1 MRART
6 LIPVLLIA
14 ATVLAACTSQAA
26 DDPAVTVTTTMPPTS
41 GGASSS
47 GAVVTVP
54 PSGGA
59 ASSGSSAGGT
69 ASGGPSTSA
78 PASSTPSTST
88 PSTSKPSTSKTPTS
102 APSTSTSSTAPSSPS
117 DGRPAGNVPMK
128 KLKPGE
134 KPPQFVIFSFD
145 GAGNHD
151 KWVEFSAAAKKT
163 DSHFVGFL
171 SGIYLIATENKD
183 VYTGPGHSPGTASIG
198 FGGSK
203 EEIVTEIE
211 DLNRAYA
218 AGHEIGTH
226 YNGHFCAGN
235 EPSGKD
241 WSTAD
246 WDSELAQFMGFL
258 TDYKKLN
265 GWGDEVPDLKVTPED
280 IKGGRT
286 PCLEGALD
294 ALAPAW
300 KKHDLTYD
308 SSLTF
313 GTGIVW
319 PDQRQGIWEF
329 PMPYIYS
336 PGFDSMVMAMDY
348 NFWFKFNQ
356 GAEQPETAPELR
368 QIVRQTY
375 DYMYDQAYNGNRAP
389 VLIANHFNVWNGDSF
404 NPPALDFM
412 QETCGKKDTYCTTY
426 QDVIAWMELQDPA
439 VLKQLQEQPAV
450 ATGP

>member
-1 MRART
+1 MT
-6 LIPVLLIA
+6 
-14 ATVLAACTSQAA
+14 
-26 DDPAVTVTTTMPPTS
+26 
-41 GGASSS
+41 
-47 GAVVTVP
+47 
-54 PSGGA
+54 
-59 ASSGSSAGGT
+59 
-69 ASGGPSTSA
+69 
-78 PASSTPSTST
+78 
-88 PSTSKPSTSKTPTS
+88 
-102 APSTSTSSTAPSSPS
+102 
-117 DGRPAGNVPMK
+117 

-145 GAGNHD
+145 GAGSHD

-163 DSHFVGFL
+163 DSRFVGFL
-171 SGIYLIATENKD
+171 TGIYLVSTASKG
-183 VYTGPGHSPGTASIG
+183 VYTGPGHDPGTASIG
-198 FGGSK
+198 FGGTK

-226 YNGHFCAGN
+226 YNGHFCAGDD
-235 EPSGKD
+235 PSGKD

-246 WDSELAQFMGFL
+246 WDSELGQFMSFL

-265 GWGDEVPDLKVTPED
+265 GWGDEVPDLKVKPED

-286 PCLEGALD
+286 PCLEGVLD

-300 KKHDLTYD
+300 KKYDLTYD

-319 PDQRQGIWEF
+319 PDQRQGVWEF
-329 PMPYIYS
+329 PMPYVYS

-348 NFWFKFNQ
+348 NFWIKFNQ
-356 GAEQPETAPELR
+356 GAEQPERSPELR

-375 DYMYDQAYNGNRAP
+375 DYMYQQAYNGNRAP
-389 VLIANHFNVWNGDSF
+389 VLIANHFNAWNGDSF

-412 QETCGKKDTYCTTY
+412 QETCGKKDTYCATY
-426 QDVIAWMELQDPA
+426 QDVIKWMELQDPA
-439 VLKQLQEQPAV
+439 VLKELQGLPAV
-450 ATGP
+450 ATG